1 MGGGRMSQSATSRR
15 RGVPTVLS
23 DLARRFPALVR
34 AVTSVHRTLY
44 TRSSGR
50 LLGRWFGAP
59 VLVLETTGRR
69 SGRRHAAALVYVAHA
84 DGYAVIPANAG
95 ASRPPDWWSN
105 LQATEA
111 GVAVVGGRRCAVRPR
126 VAAGPDRDQLWQR
139 FCEVAPID
147 HYQRRAGRRL
157 PVVILAADP
166 SEERQ

>member
-1 MGGGRMSQSATSRR
+1 MSRSTTSSRR

-23 DLARRFPALVR
+23 DLARRFPALAR
-34 AVTSVHRTLY
+34 AVTSVHRRLY
-44 TRSSGR
+44 TWSSGR
-50 LLGRWFGAP
+50 LLGGWFGAP

-95 ASRPPDWWSN
+95 TLRPPDWWSN
-105 LQATEA
+105 LQASDA

-126 VAAGPDRDQLWQR
+126 VAAGPDRDELWQR
-139 FCEVAPID
+139 FREVAPID

-157 PVVILAADP
+157 PVVILSPAP
-166 SEERQ
+166 PKELT